1 MAGYVKRGVG
11 RDESLAADAKFMKT
25 VTYQEVAPEASAM
38 VMVGEYCSRLC
49 EIENLWGHK
58 RQADLRVGRYPG
70 VPAR

>member
-25 VTYQEVAPEASAM
+25 ATYQEVAPEASA
-38 VMVGEYCSRLC
+38 MVGEYCSRLC
-49 EIENLWGHK
+49 EIENLWGHE
-58 RQADLRVGRYPG
+58 RQADLRGGRYPG